1 MKFYL
6 YALIALFA
14 MALVLGCTGGGT
26 QNQTTTGPV
35 TVTPTQLVGGGT
47 ATVQYT
53 LTNNYENDM
62 NNVKISMLSVPSSY
76 TGYSS
81 LTPSKIVSNQQYPAI
96 FTITAPSVSI
106 KQTFTPKI
114 QVCYDYTTNYF
125 FDAALKTS
133 KLATEAVNVESGSS
147 TGPISV
153 SAMGFDS
160 VFLTTADED
169 HMGSL
174 SITNIGTGKIM
185 AINSIAIIEDS
196 TNINSAKI
204 SYSDCGPATEIKPPS
219 AATCSAT
226 SPPACCILRNTLAIT
241 NGLTAS
247 LTINTAPDT
256 LTSVSTER
264 LSGSVLVNYCYEVPV
279 GTITVC
285 PAGKAC

>member
-14 MALVLGCTGGGT
+14 MALVLGCTDSGAK
-26 QNQTTTGPV
+26 NQTTTGPV

-62 NNVKISMLSVPSSY
+62 NNVKISMLGVPSSY

-81 LTPSKIVSNQQYPAI
+81 LTPSKIVANQQYPAI
-96 FTITAPSVSI
+96 FTITAPSVNI
-106 KQTFTPKI
+106 KQTLTPKI
-114 QVCYDYTTNYF
+114 QVCYNYTTNYF

-133 KLATEAVNVESGSS
+133 NLATEEVNVERGSS
-147 TGPISV
+147 TGPVSI

-160 VFLTTADED
+160 VFLTTANED

-174 SITNIGTGKIM
+174 SIANIGTGKIM
-185 AINSIAIIEDS
+185 AINSIKIIEDS
-196 TNINSAKI
+196 TNINSATI
-204 SYSDCGPATEIKPPS
+204 SYSDCGPASEIKS
-219 AATCSAT
+219 SDSKCS
-226 SPPACCILRNTLAIT
+226 ILGNTLAIT

-247 LTINTAPDT
+247 LTINTKPST